1 MTQTCLE
8 TWHQKRQKSTLKP
21 TYRPY
26 WIFNLYNA
34 RSSNFVPKT
43 DLPVL
48 AMRCFPCRLVQLSRC
63 NHITI
68 FWGKGLTAMILDGFL
83 RVVPSP
89 NPLFLLFILVLWLY
103 FCVLDSFSLRVSLKW
118 GVGPMALDGSP
129 LHNSQKVRRSIS
141 PSGHGATL
149 FCRLRGPT
157 CMLSGA
163 AFGLSSCVTFCQV
176 MEMIRMILCIDGM
189 MKPSWHDIYNITD
202 AWKISVSM
210 YNCNIKS
217 GSISTSSCAGPTL
230 LAFGDFRSL
239 RSAQVAA
246 LGLYAWGALTGRFG
260 EFPHVWPVRWC
271 LVFGILYFY
280 DESIITWNSNT
291 FVVILVCAM
300 NLHCGN
306 HDLMIVAISNMILTG
321 MMKNVG
327 RIGGHWSILHKK
339 TPLFRSNCLN
349 RSWWRVKLLICCGD
363 VARCALGKPTT
374 VMVGIIFW
382 GKWCFGF
389 WFVSK

>member
-1 MTQTCLE
+1 
-8 TWHQKRQKSTLKP
+8 
-21 TYRPY
+21 
-26 WIFNLYNA
+26 
-34 RSSNFVPKT
+34 
-43 DLPVL
+43 
-48 AMRCFPCRLVQLSRC
+48 MRCFPCRLVQLSRC

-83 RVVPSP
+83 RLVPSP

-118 GVGPMALDGSP
+118 GVGPMALDGSS

-141 PSGHGATL
+141 LSGHGATL

-176 MEMIRMILCIDGM
+176 MEMIRLILCNDGM
-189 MKPSWHDIYNITD
+189 MKPSWHDIYNLTD
-202 AWKISVSM
+202 VWKVSVSM
-210 YNCNIKS
+210 YNCNIKLNLGPS
-217 GSISTSSCAGPTL
+217 PLPARNRTNSPCVRLFSIPTQCPSGCLGSICMRCFDRAIWGIPPCVTSEMM
-230 LAFGDFRSL
+230 
-239 RSAQVAA
+239 
-246 LGLYAWGALTGRFG
+246 LGIW
-260 EFPHVWPVRWC
+260 HI
-271 LVFGILYFY
+271 VFLWRMN
-280 DESIITWNSNT
+280 TWNSNT

-306 HDLMIVAISNMILTG
+306 HDLMIVAISNMFLMTKEMWDG
-321 MMKNVG
+321 LEGLEVFVT
-327 RIGGHWSILHKK
+327 KK
-339 TPLFRSNCLN
+339 CHFFVATSHHSAASNRLN

-382 GKWCFGF
+382 GKMVLWILVCF
-389 WFVSK
+389 